1 MNRINLSQQEE
12 IAKLLQVEEA
22 FNHWAIPKYN
32 TKLQGG
38 FAEPFY
44 KTFHRDETGKLKSA
58 EIQYRENFLRSA
70 LHEISHWCIAGNE
83 RRLMDDFGYW
93 YTEENRDQKQ
103 QNEFYKVEI
112 RPQAIEMGLC
122 EALNIPFNISADNLN
137 SNNLGEIDSFRQ
149 AVMLQYSEYKKN
161 EFPHRAGEFIILLQN
176 I

>member
-1 MNRINLSQQEE
+1 MNNENQNLAEE
-12 IAKLLQVEEA
+12 LAKLAKVEQI
-22 FNHWAIPKYN
+22 FNQWALPKYN
-32 TKLQGG
+32 TLLQGG
-38 FAEPFY
+38 FSEPFY
-44 KTFHRDETGKLKSA
+44 KTFHRNESGKLQSA

-93 YTEENRDQKQ
+93 YNEENRSESQ

-122 EALNIPFNISADNLN
+122 SALNIPFKISADNLN
-137 SNNLGEIDSFRQ
+137 SKNLGQIEAFQRDV
-149 AVMLQYSEYKKN
+149 ALQYEEYKKN
-161 EFPHRAGEFIILLQN
+161 DFPHRASEIITLLQK

>member
-1 MNRINLSQQEE
+1 MNGINLSQQEE
-12 IAKLLQVEEA
+12 LAKLLQIEKA

-32 TKLQGG
+32 TLLQGG

-44 KTFHRDETGKLKSA
+44 KTFHRDEAGKLQSA

-93 YTEENRDQKQ
+93 YNEENRNQDQ

-112 RPQAIEMGLC
+112 RPQAIEMRLC

-137 SNNLGEIDSFRQ
+137 ANNLGEIDSFRQ
-149 AVMLQYSEYKKN
+149 AVMLQYEEYKKN
-161 EFPHRAGEFIILLQN
+161 DFPHRASEIIIHLQN